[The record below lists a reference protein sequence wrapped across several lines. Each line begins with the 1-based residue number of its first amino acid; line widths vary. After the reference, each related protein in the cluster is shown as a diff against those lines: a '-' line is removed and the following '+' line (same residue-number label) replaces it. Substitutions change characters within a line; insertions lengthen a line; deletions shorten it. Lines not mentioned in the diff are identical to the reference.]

1 MFVAAG
7 GLQQPRPYKV
17 KAGLL
22 SGGGLQQ
29 PPLYGGVV
37 PGGGFSPSL
46 SDSTQNVVPHTEL
59 VAVSRLRSA

>member
-1 MFVAAG
+1 M
-7 GLQQPRPYKV
+7 
-17 KAGLL
+17 AGLL
-22 SGGGLQQ
+22 SGGLQQ